1 MTEYAVRT
9 KVPANR
15 TRLQIEALMGKHG
28 ADQFLTGG
36 DAEFV
41 VMRFRL
47 SGRHLAFKLP
57 LADARNEQQIRTRWR
72 ALLLVIKA
80 RMEAV
85 QIGIMTIED
94 AFLAETVLPDRQT
107 VADYMRPQIARAYKT
122 GDMPPLL
129 EYRK

>member
-1 MTEYAVRT
+1 MR
-9 KVPANR
+9 R
-15 TRLQIEALMGKHG
+15 CG

-36 DAEFV
+36 DSESA

-47 SGRHLAFKLP
+47 AGRHLAFKLP
-57 LADARNEQQIRTRWR
+57 LADAQTAQQVRARWR

-80 RMEAV
+80 RMEAIE
-85 QIGIMTIED
+85 IGIMTVDD

-107 VADYMRPQIARAYKT
+107 VADFMRPQIALAYKT

-129 EYRK
+129 EYRRS